1 VDREAPGTAEQG
13 SSRHPSSPLEPPF
26 SPITVVRVSYIFLF
40 FMIVPDS
47 DQLVRC
53 MVPDSAPERFFS
65 PDPDTD
71 YAPDPDPSILMQIST
86 IFILFKDS
94 LCLKMMSM

>member
-1 VDREAPGTAEQG
+1 MIVCLVTR
-13 SSRHPSSPLEPPF
+13 
-26 SPITVVRVSYIFLF
+26 SPITVVRVSYIFFF

>member
-1 VDREAPGTAEQG
+1 
-13 SSRHPSSPLEPPF
+13 
-26 SPITVVRVSYIFLF
+26 
-40 FMIVPDS
+40 MIVPDS

>member
-1 VDREAPGTAEQG
+1 M
-13 SSRHPSSPLEPPF
+13 
-26 SPITVVRVSYIFLF
+26 RVSYIFLF

-53 MVPDSAPERFFS
+53 MVPDSAPELFFS

-71 YAPDPDPSILMQIST
+71 YALDPDPSILMQIS
-86 IFILFKDS
+86 S
-94 LCLKMMSM
+94 N